1 MKNILLA
8 AIVWAIAYSVPP
20 YFVHMRELDLQE
32 AKIQLE
38 ERKQRAV
45 EDYMKAAIEEMQKQ
59 KTSLEKWR
67 MTI

>member
-8 AIVWAIAYSVPP
+8 TIIWAIAYSVPP

-32 AKIQLE
+32 AKVQIE
-38 ERKQRAV
+38 ERRQKAA
-45 EDYMKAAIEEMQKQ
+45 EDYMKAAIEELKKQ
-59 KTSLEKWR
+59 KISLEKWK